1 MPKKSDRTK
10 TKDLLKEVKSISVK
24 TGELKQIIDALPD
37 SSVKDAFNYSVLN
50 LEKKIEKFTSVSGP
64 LTDAQKE
71 KLRKF
76 RASLIAETQEE
87 IPKVSTSMEKPI
99 TKGKKH

>member
-10 TKDLLKEVKSISVK
+10 TRDLLKEVKSISVK
-24 TGELKQIIDALPD
+24 TGELKQIVESLPD

-50 LEKKIEKFTSVSGP
+50 LEKKIKKFTSVSVS

-76 RASLIAETQEE
+76 REALIAETQEE
-87 IPKVSTSMEKPI
+87 IPKVSANMEKPI